1 MYVGVSL
8 DLSYIISCSCVP
20 LGEILSPWLF
30 CVLVNGIVDNFDQR
44 GLSVINADMFKIS

>member
-8 DLSYIISCSCVP
+8 DLSYIISCVP
-20 LGEILSPWLF
+20 LGEILSPCLV